1 MNTGAEPGKLILS
14 WEFWEFWERLLPVRF
29 TGNSVLGILGIL
41 GIFRKHIATGIVAT
55 WKERNCLIL
64 LYITVGGLSLASE
77 AAAGMNL
84 PNARDGKAR
93 SVVR

>member
-1 MNTGAEPGKLILS
+1 MGILGILGTPTARRIHRQFGFGN
-14 WEFWEFWERLLPVRF
+14 FWEF
-29 TGNSVLGILGIL
+29 LGIL
-41 GIFRKHIATGIVAT
+41 GIFRKHIATDIVTT
-55 WKERNCLIL
+55 WNERNCLIL